1 MARRAAEETQ
11 LHTEPDELV
20 PQPGSSGQP
29 EASGP
34 PDPRRRLLTWRSGL
48 QAGAGTALA
57 VALIVWGLPKV
68 TGSTWSGTARALSRV
83 SVLAGLGMLALLLVA
98 MWCYTYV
105 LTGSMPGLAHHRA
118 FIVNTAGSSVSN
130 LLPFGGALGVGV
142 TYAMCRSWGF
152 TRTSIALSTAVS
164 GLWNLLAKL
173 AMPAI
178 GLAALLAGGDIVRPR
193 IAVAASVGAGLLAL
207 LLAVVISLLA
217 SEAVALRVG
226 RAAAWASELALRLT
240 RSHRPLHWDVA
251 VLELRHHTNALIRRS
266 WLVMSGGMTAYV
278 GVYALLFWWC
288 LHAVGASP
296 SLPKVFAAFT
306 LGRLLTSVVVT
317 PGGLGISETGAAAL
331 LVAFGVAP
339 AEAVA
344 GVLLFAFYVHILEV
358 PIGALGWVAWG
369 VTRRPGPQLARAG

>member
-1 MARRAAEETQ
+1 M
-11 LHTEPDELV
+11 
-20 PQPGSSGQP
+20 G
-29 EASGP
+29 
-34 PDPRRRLLTWRSGL
+34 WRSWL
-48 QAGAGTALA
+48 QATAGAALA
-57 VALIVWGLPKV
+57 ATIIVWGLPQV
-68 TGSTWSGTARALSRV
+68 TGSTWTGTAQALSRV
-83 SVLAGLGMLALLLVA
+83 SVLEGLGMLALLLVA

-105 LTGSMPGLAHHRA
+105 LTGSLPGLAHHRA
-118 FIVNTAGSSVSN
+118 LIVNTAGSSVSN

-173 AMPAI
+173 AMPAV

-193 IAVAASVGAGLLAL
+193 IAMAAGIGAALLGL
-207 LLAVVISLLA
+207 LLAVVIALLA
-217 SEAVALRVG
+217 SRTVALRVG
-226 RAAAWASELALRLT
+226 RAAAWASELVLRVT
-240 RSHRPLHWDVA
+240 RSHRPLHWDVV
-251 VLELRHHTNALIRRS
+251 VLELREHTNALIRRS
-266 WLVMSGGMTAYV
+266 WLVMSTGMAAYV

-296 SLPKVFAAFT
+296 SLAKVFAAFT

-339 AEAVA
+339 GEAVA
-344 GVLLFAFYVHILEV
+344 GVLLFAFYVHVLEV
-358 PIGALGWVAWG
+358 PIGALGWLAWG
-369 VTRRPGPQLARAG
+369 LTRRPGPQPARAG